1 MKINK
6 VIILSNVR
14 SYFSSIFFQIIAKN
28 KMPEDVKEEVL

>member
-14 SYFSSIFFQIIAKN
+14 SYFSPIFFQKRARN
-28 KMPEDVKEEVL
+28 KMPEDVKEKVL